1 MGAGNGGFAAAVD
14 LELAGFSVRLWGR
27 SESTIAPIRQAGG
40 IAYKGVLGESFQPIA
55 MGTTDLAQSMSG
67 ADVILMT
74 VPTHAHETVAALA
87 APHLANNQ
95 VLIAAPG
102 HTALLIPHVLKQA
115 GIDRPVLGDMGSLPY
130 ICRKQGPDTIAI
142 SKKTESIAFA
152 AFPASARD
160 RLEPAARA
168 LYPMLKPVPNV
179 LATVFPYTNAIH
191 HPPALLMNAGRVEA
205 TVGDYYHYY
214 DGITPAVGRVIDALD
229 AERRAVAAG
238 YGIETKSLAEEFFNR
253 GYTTAAARD
262 SGLAYEVFHQ
272 SEPDR
277 WIRAPGT
284 LDHRFLNEDIPFG
297 LVLLSEL
304 GAFAGVPTPGID
316 HMIHLGSMTM
326 QRDYRKQGL
335 TLARMGLAEIG
346 RAEISNLLENG
357 YGAPAY
363 V

>member
-1 MGAGNGGFAAAVD
+1 
-14 LELAGFSVRLWGR
+14 
-27 SESTIAPIRQAGG
+27 
-40 IAYKGVLGESFQPIA
+40 VLGEGFQPIA
-55 MGTTDLAQSMSG
+55 TCTTDLERAMSG

-74 VPTHAHETVAALA
+74 VPTHAHETVAAMV
-87 APHLANNQ
+87 APHLKEDQ

-102 HTALLIPHVLKQA
+102 HTALLLPYVLKKA
-115 GIDRPVLGDMGSLPY
+115 GIERPVLGDMGSLPY
-130 ICRKQGPDTIAI
+130 ICRKQAADTIAI
-142 SKKTESIAFA
+142 SKKTETIAFA
-152 AFPASARD
+152 TFPASERD
-160 RLEPAARA
+160 RLEPVARA
-168 LYPMLKPVPNV
+168 LYPMLKPVANV

-205 TVGDYYHYY
+205 TGGDYYHYY

-238 YGIETKSLAEEFFNR
+238 FGIETKPLAEEFFNR

-304 GAFAGVPTPGID
+304 GAFAGVPTPAID

-335 TLARMGLAEIG
+335 TLARMGLAGITMAG
-346 RAEISNLLENG
+346 MKDLLEHG
-357 YGAPAY
+357 HGASAC